1 MKIRYLGTCSGTE
14 PMAGSH
20 QCSLIMEC
28 AGINYWFDA
37 GENCGYRAYTTPDI
51 DVMNTK
57 ALFISHPHIDHIGGL
72 PHLIFVMT
80 KLAGRYQKEM
90 IGGKLDIFV
99 PAENILAGLDALLPT
114 HIPLVGHDVSD
125 GLLYEDE
132 NVTVTAAHNAHL
144 GEDGSGGWHSYSYRL
159 THEGKR
165 VVFSGDVASPAE
177 LDSLIEGGCDL
188 LIMET
193 GHHKVADVCSYA
205 LSRGIKKLRF
215 NHHGREILGDRAAC
229 EAYVSDFAGQHG
241 MDILIAFDGMVD
253 IL

>member
-37 GENCGYRAYTTPDI
+37 GECCGYRAYTTPEI
-51 DVMNTK
+51 DVTKTK
-57 ALFISHPHIDHIGGL
+57 ALFISHPHIDHTGGL

-80 KLAGRYQKEM
+80 KLEGRYQQKM

-99 PAENILAGLDALLPT
+99 PHRRILEGLYALCPN
-114 HIPLVGHDVSD
+114 HIPLAEHDVRD

-132 NVTVTAAHNAHL
+132 NVAVTAAHNRHL
-144 GEDGSGGWHSYSYRL
+144 GEDGSNGWHSYSYRL
-159 THEGKR
+159 VHGGKK
-165 VVFSGDVASPAE
+165 VIFSGDVASPAE
-177 LDSLIEGGCDL
+177 LDVLLEGGCDL

-193 GHHKVADVCSYA
+193 GHHKVADVCEYA
-205 LSRGIKKLRF
+205 RSRDIKALRF
-215 NHHGREILGDRAAC
+215 NHHGREILGDREGC
-229 EAYVSDFAGQHG
+229 EAYVSGFAKQHD
-241 MDILIAFDGMVD
+241 MDIRIAFDGMVD
-253 IL
+253 VL